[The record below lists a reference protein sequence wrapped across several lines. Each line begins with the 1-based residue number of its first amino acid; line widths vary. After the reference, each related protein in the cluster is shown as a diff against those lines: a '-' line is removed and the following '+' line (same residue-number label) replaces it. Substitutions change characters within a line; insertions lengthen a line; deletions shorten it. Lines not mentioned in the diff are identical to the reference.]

1 MTFSDELPPEERLE
15 DEGVDYPEAFG
26 ITFTPLVSGIV
37 FGVAGLIAA
46 IYLWFQ
52 LAQPKQQEYND
63 LVSEKDQLENQIED
77 QPNLRDRLDEL
88 EGEINQVRSQQNQV
102 LALLSSR
109 ESLDVLLF
117 DLEQTIER
125 TATQIGSVEVAG
137 ENSEFQL
144 ESFNPQTTTPQV
156 VEDGSFGSAVDGK
169 IQRKTYSLEVTGTYS
184 QTQQLLRNLEQL
196 QPLLLVNDFSTQ
208 LTEEPQGRFSP
219 EENRIV
225 ATTTPQLQST
235 FQLEAIL
242 PVDPEVLREMEQAEE
257 DEEDE
262 EEEEE

>member
-1 MTFSDELPPEERLE
+1 MTFSDELPPEEQLE
-15 DEGVDYPEAFG
+15 EEWGGYPEAFG
-26 ITFTPLVSGIV
+26 ITFTPLVGGIV
-37 FGVAGLIAA
+37 FGVLGVITA
-46 IYLWFQ
+46 IYLWFE
-52 LAQPKQQEYND
+52 LVQPKQENYNE
-63 LVSEKDQLENQIED
+63 LVSQREQLENQIEA
-77 QPNLRDRLDEL
+77 QPQLRDRINEL

-125 TATQIGSVEVAG
+125 TAAQIGPVEVAG

-144 ESFNPQTTTPQV
+144 ESFNPQMATPQV

-169 IQRKTYSLEVTGTYS
+169 IQRKTYGLEVTGTYS

-196 QPLLLVNDFSTQ
+196 QPLLLVSDFNTQ
-208 LTEEPQGRFSP
+208 ITAEPQGRFSFEQGRFLP
-219 EENRIV
+219 L
-225 ATTTPQLQST
+225 TSPQLQST

-242 PVDPEVLREMEQAEE
+242 PVDPEVLREMEEAMEE
-257 DEEDE
+257 NDEDNE
-262 EEEEE
+262 EE

>member
-1 MTFSDELPPEERLE
+1 MTFSDELPEEEQLE
-15 DEGVDYPEAFG
+15 EEGGNYPEAFG
-26 ITFTPLVSGIV
+26 ITFTPLVSGIIL
-37 FGVAGLIAA
+37 GVAGVIGA

-52 LAQPKQQEYND
+52 LVQPKQQEYDD
-63 LVSEKDQLENQIED
+63 LVSQRNQLQDQIEA
-77 QPNLRDRLDEL
+77 QPDLRDRLNEL

-125 TATQIGSVEVAG
+125 TAAQIGPVEVAG

-144 ESFNPQTTTPQV
+144 ESFNPQMATPQV

-196 QPLLLVNDFSTQ
+196 QPLLLVNNFSTQ
-208 LTEEPQGRFSP
+208 IAEEPQGRFSF
-219 EENRIV
+219 EENRFFPIN
-225 ATTTPQLQST
+225 TPQLQST

-242 PVDPEVLREMEQAEE
+242 PVDPEVLREMEQQQEE
-257 DEEDE
+257 DDNE
-262 EEEEE
+262 EEE

>member
-1 MTFSDELPPEERLE
+1 MTFSDELPQEEQLE
-15 DEGVDYPEAFG
+15 EEGGGYPEAFG
-26 ITFTPLVSGIV
+26 ITFTPFVSGII
-37 FGVAGLIAA
+37 FGVAGVIAA

-52 LAQPKQQEYND
+52 LVQPAREEYNN
-63 LVSEKDQLENQIED
+63 LVSQKEQLENQIEA
-77 QPNLRDRLDEL
+77 QPNLRDRLNEL

-125 TATQIGSVEVAG
+125 TAAQIGSVEVAG
-137 ENSEFQL
+137 ENSEFKL
-144 ESFNPQTTTPQV
+144 ESFNPQMATPQV
-156 VEDGSFGSAVDGK
+156 VQDGSFGSAVNGK

-196 QPLLLVNDFSTQ
+196 QPLLLVNNFSAQ
-208 LTEEPQGRFSP
+208 VAEEPQGRFSF
-219 EENRIV
+219 EENRFL
-225 ATTTPQLQST
+225 ATSIPQLRAT

-242 PVDPEVLREMEQAEE
+242 PVDPEVLREMEQQTEE
-257 DEEDE
+257 DNENE
-262 EEEEE
+262 EE